1 MKPLDRMTDKRTL
14 TRTQQQRR
22 QCLQGVAAM
31 FGSAL
36 LPAMSLPAQAAVTS
50 RILVGFGAGGGGDLV
65 ARLIA
70 DRFTQ
75 ISANSDNFIVEN
87 KPGAAGKLAVD
98 ALRSAKPDGSTLL
111 LAPLVTPV
119 LSQLVFRNPGYD
131 PGKDMKPVGLVAHFQ
146 FALAV
151 PANHPAKDIQSFVAW
166 LKANPQ
172 KANFGSPSQGSLPHF
187 FGLLLGKAAGVD
199 FVHVP
204 YKGGPAMVNDL
215 IGGQISAGINTVQ
228 ELLQQH
234 EAGKLRVLGVFSQRR
249 VAQMPHIPTFA
260 ESGFPDVHGSGWY
273 SLWTTANTPDH
284 KVQQLNQALAQVLQE
299 PQVQKLLHD
308 WVLEPQASTPQE
320 LEQLRRSDI
329 AKWGPILASSGF
341 VAD

>member
-1 MKPLDRMTDKRTL
+1 MKPLSSLSAPRPLQGASR
-14 TRTQQQRR
+14 QRR
-22 QCLQGVAAM
+22 QCLQGMAAVLGGAFLPSVA
-31 FGSAL
+31 L
-36 LPAMSLPAQAAVTS
+36 TAQAAQTR

-65 ARLIA
+65 ARLMAERLSQLSTTA
-70 DRFTQ
+70 DH
-75 ISANSDNFIVEN
+75 FIVEN

-98 ALRSAKPDGSTLL
+98 ALRSAKADGSTLL
-111 LAPLVTPV
+111 LAPLITPV

-131 PGKDMKPVGLVAHFQ
+131 PAKDMKPVGLVAHFQ

-151 PANHPAKDIQSFVAW
+151 PANHPVQDIQGFVNW
-166 LKANPQ
+166 IKANPTL
-172 KANFGSPSQGSLPHF
+172 ANFGSPSAGSLPHF

-199 FVHVP
+199 FVHIA

-234 EAGKLRVLGVFSQRR
+234 AAGKVRVLGVFSEQR
-249 VAQMPHIPTFA
+249 VAQMPSIPTFA
-260 ESGFPDVHGSGWY
+260 ESGFPEVRGSGWY

-284 KVQQLNQALAQVLQE
+284 TVQHLNHAVAQVLQA
-299 PQVQKLLHD
+299 PQVQKLMHE
-308 WVLEPQASTPQE
+308 WVLEPQTSTPQGLEE
-320 LEQLRRSDI
+320 LRQSDI
-329 AKWGPILASSGF
+329 AKWRPVLAASGF